1 MALAFF
7 LAGCATQGGLPGIE
21 DTPVAERPQT
31 PQPLPMSPAHARE
44 HERILATYG
53 GVYSDE
59 KLERYLHSV
68 VGRLVA
74 SSDMPNQR
82 YQVTV
87 LNSPTINAFALPNGQ
102 LYLTRGLVAL
112 ANDTAELASVVA
124 HEMSHVTARHAA
136 MREDQ
141 VRQAA
146 LVSRVAN
153 DLLSDPSL
161 GALALARSKIALA
174 SFSRSQEIEADGI
187 GIGVAARAG
196 FDPYGAQ
203 RFLTSMGANAAL
215 RSREAGL
222 DPGSPDFLSSHP
234 ATPER
239 VTNAMMQARQFAG
252 PGAGERDRDTYLSVL
267 DGLIYGEDPSDGFV
281 RGQRFTHPRLGFTFT
296 APAGFELENVA
307 PAVFGVK
314 DSGAQAMR
322 LDVARVP
329 PLQPLDEYLRSGWIE
344 NIDTDSV
351 RTLTV
356 NGLPAA
362 TATARGEGWT
372 FRLYAIRFGNEIYR
386 FIFATRQQSDAIDR
400 SFRESVGTFR
410 RITAAE
416 TRAAQP
422 QRIRIVT
429 VAPGDTVD
437 SLARRMG
444 RGPRPVERFRVLN
457 GLTNGEQVRAGDRV
471 KIVME

>member
-1 MALAFF
+1 MLALA
-7 LAGCATQGGLPGIE
+7 LAGCATQGGLPNAGGPAAVSE
-21 DTPVAERPQT
+21 PQVAQLP
-31 PQPLPMSPAHARE
+31 PMSPAHARE
-44 HERILATYG
+44 HRRILATYG
-53 GVYSDE
+53 GVYSNE
-59 KLERYLHSV
+59 GLERYLHGV

-74 SSDMPNQR
+74 TSDMPNQR

-102 LYLTRGLVAL
+102 LYITRGLVAL

-124 HEMSHVTARHAA
+124 HEMAHVTARHAA
-136 MREDQ
+136 MREGQ

-153 DLLSDPSL
+153 DLLSDPGL

-174 SFSRSQEIEADGI
+174 SFSRSQEVEADSI

-203 RFLTSMGANAAL
+203 RFLTAMGANAAL

-239 VTNAMMQARQFAG
+239 ISNAIMQARQYTG
-252 PGAGERDRDTYLSVL
+252 PGAGLRDRDAYLNVI

-281 RGQRFTHPRLGFTFT
+281 RGRRFTHPKLGFTFT

-307 PAVFGVK
+307 SAVFGVK
-314 DSGAQAMR
+314 DGGAQAMR

-329 PLQPLDEYLRSGWIE
+329 PDQALDDYLRSGWIQ
-344 NIDTDSV
+344 NVDTASV
-351 RTLTV
+351 RALTL

-362 TATARGEGWT
+362 TATAQGEGWT
-372 FRLYAIRFGNEIYR
+372 FRLYAIRFGEDVYR
-386 FIFATRQQSDAIDR
+386 FIFAARQKSDAIDR
-400 SFRESVGTFR
+400 SFAGSVETFR
-410 RITAAE
+410 RITPAEAQAARPE
-416 TRAAQP
+416 RL
-422 QRIRIVT
+422 RIVT
-429 VAPGDTVD
+429 VRPGDTVER
-437 SLARRMG
+437 LARRMG
-444 RGPRPVERFRVLN
+444 PGPRPLERFRVLN
-457 GLTNGEQVRAGDRV
+457 GLDAGDKVSPGDRV